1 MLALVLAATLA
12 LAPPVVPPPEEPSAP
27 PQTVH
32 RVKSPT
38 RKPQAPAA
46 SAPQQRLAEAEA
58 RAAKLVT
65 DNARLQQETAM
76 AQGLAP
82 TDVTTPEAALAEL
95 KAGNAR
101 FVAGKRIRT
110 LLSMQDGELRNALAK
125 GQAPFAVILTCSD
138 SRLADNILFDQ
149 EMGRLF
155 TVREAGNSPDI
166 QSLASVEY
174 ALEHLGTRLVVVLG
188 HTHCGAVQAVYEAH
202 GKPLPGNLWSL
213 QAAMAGLL
221 ETTQEDPNETSADY
235 VQRLVVANAQRQAR
249 SVLDRSEIIRH
260 LADSGKVKVVPAVYD
275 LASGRVH
282 YLEALKAPPPAGH

>member
-38 RKPQAPAA
+38 RKPQAPAV

-58 RAAKLVT
+58 RAARLVT

-275 LASGRVH
+275 LASGRVD
-282 YLEALKAPPPAGH
+282 YLEALKAAGN

>member
-1 MLALVLAATLA
+1 MFALFLAAILA
-12 LAPPVVPPPEEPSAP
+12 LAPPVVPPPEEPRAP
-27 PQTVH
+27 IQAVH

-38 RKPQAPAA
+38 RKPPAPAVT
-46 SAPQQRLAEAEA
+46 APQQRLAETEA
-58 RAAKLVT
+58 RAARLVA
-65 DNARLQQETAM
+65 DNARLQQEMAL
-76 AQGLAP
+76 AQGLPP

-95 KAGNAR
+95 QAGNAR

-110 LLSMQDGELRNALAK
+110 LLSVQDAELRSALAK

-235 VQRLVVANAQRQAR
+235 LQRLVATNAQRQAR
-249 SVLDRSEIIRH
+249 ILLDRSEIIRH
-260 LADSGKVKVVPAVYD
+260 LTDSGKAKVVPAVYD
-275 LASGRVH
+275 LASGQVH
-282 YLEALKAPPPAGH
+282 YLEGLTATPPAGH

>member
-46 SAPQQRLAEAEA
+46 SAPQQRLAEA
-58 RAAKLVT
+58 RAARLVT

-275 LASGRVH
+275 LASGRVD
-282 YLEALKAPPPAGH
+282 YLEALKAAGN